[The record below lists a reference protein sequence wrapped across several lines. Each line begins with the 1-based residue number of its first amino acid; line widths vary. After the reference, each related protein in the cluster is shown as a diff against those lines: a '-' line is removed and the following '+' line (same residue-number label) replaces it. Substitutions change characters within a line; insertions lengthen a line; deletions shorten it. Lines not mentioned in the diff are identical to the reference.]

1 MILIYCTDKVNSKI
15 YVDTLNIEYFGEF
28 RIADIINNFVQYLFF
43 PECSTIQNADSAL
56 PLLILFLYGDMCE
69 GFNLSKNC

>member
-28 RIADIINNFVQYLFF
+28 RIADIINNFV
-43 PECSTIQNADSAL
+43 
-56 PLLILFLYGDMCE
+56 
-69 GFNLSKNC
+69 